1 MVTILT
7 NTNNVSIIIQQTRIG
22 ILIKQILI
30 VNQIFLKLIHESNN
44 HDNHDKI
51 FLQDKIQQKIIII
64 FNQNNNNFKI
74 LWIRK
79 NNQPNQ
85 MQIGIPLQII
95 YNMKSQRLNLQIFF
109 KHQTEQN
116 RSNWLGIHKIWVD
129 HLYLQ

>member
-1 MVTILT
+1 
-7 NTNNVSIIIQQTRIG
+7 
-22 ILIKQILI
+22 
-30 VNQIFLKLIHESNN
+30 
-44 HDNHDKI
+44 
-51 FLQDKIQQKIIII
+51 
-64 FNQNNNNFKI
+64 
-74 LWIRK
+74 
-79 NNQPNQ
+79 